1 MNAKKDQL
9 ITLKEAAEI
18 SGYTAD
24 YLGQLIR
31 GGRLEGKQV
40 FSNVAWMTTK
50 EAVQEYLEK
59 NKKKQDA
66 PSASAWVQ
74 WKEWLLSLEGI
85 SAIYTAVAWCAV
97 VIFGLFILFL
107 AYVFAVSVD
116 HRIERKHLQ
125 EWKPATQYEK

>member
-1 MNAKKDQL
+1 M
-9 ITLKEAAEI
+9 
-18 SGYTAD
+18 SGYSAD

-59 NKKKQDA
+59 NKKKQDGPPA
-66 PSASAWVQ
+66 DAWSH
-74 WKEWLLSLEGI
+74 WKDWLFSLEGV
-85 SAIYTAVAWCAV
+85 SAVYTATTWVAVA
-97 VIFGLFILFL
+97 IFGLFILFL

-116 HRIERKHLQ
+116 HNIERRHMQDWRLEKL
-125 EWKPATQYEK
+125 YEE